1 MYKVKLTIAPSE
13 IHINRQMPQGG
24 FVWGDYEFH
33 INDNTSEADF
43 WVVCYQRLPNKM
55 EQCLVAPENTIFVT
69 WEPDSVWHFSKG
81 FLNQFGKVI
90 SCQQNLKH
98 HNVVYDQPGLGW
110 HIGMVRHN
118 GINVYNKDYDYLSTS
133 HPQKTKLISVISSN
147 KAFTQ
152 GHRERI
158 EFVKKLKQHYG
169 DSLDVFGRG
178 IRDFDDKW
186 AVIAPYKYHIS
197 LENCAIPYYW
207 SEKLADSFL
216 GNAFPFYYGCTN
228 VGDFFSPNSYRT
240 IDIHNPEQAIKI
252 IDQAIADDLA
262 DKCADAV
269 EQSKQLVLNQ
279 YNFFSLISKH
289 IATMNVEAP
298 KQLVTIKDDLS
309 FVDARKFFMMVHR
322 TIGSFVFKMRN

>member
-43 WVVCYQRLPNKM
+43 WVVCYQRLPNKK
-55 EQCLVAPENTIFVT
+55 EQCFVAPENTIFVT

-81 FLNQFGKVI
+81 FLKQFGKVI

-98 HNVVYDQPGLGW
+98 KNVVHDQPGLGW

-169 DSLDVFGRG
+169 DSMDVFGRG
-178 IRDFDDKW
+178 ICDFDDKW
-186 AVIAPYKYHIS
+186 DVIAPYKYHIA
-197 LENCAIPYYW
+197 LENCSIPYYW
-207 SEKLADSFL
+207 SEKLADAFL

-228 VGDFFSPNSYRT
+228 VGDFFSSNSYRA
-240 IDIHNPEQAIKI
+240 IDIHNPEQAIEI

-262 DKCADAV
+262 GKFADSI

-289 IATMNVEAP
+289 IATMNVETP

-309 FVDARKFFMMVHR
+309 FIDVRKFFMMMHR
-322 TIGSFVFKMRN
+322 TISSFVYKMRN